1 VTAYGRTRPT
11 SGEKDDT
18 VTNET
23 PWQSPGWQPESGTEA
38 NGAGFG
44 TGASPGG
51 YGPASGQPAA
61 AWTPPPKP
69 GLIPLRPLD
78 FGTILGG
85 TFQVL
90 RRNPRPT
97 FGAAL
102 LLNALVVIVTFALTF
117 GITFWAVERELRAS
131 SDDLDAVSAGSVGL
145 IIVSG
150 LIAVAV
156 SLVAQAVLQGVIVL
170 EVSRATL
177 GEKLTL
183 RALLARGRG
192 RWGALIAWTAL
203 LSLALVVALG
213 VLALVI
219 AALAVSA
226 GPAGPLV
233 AVGLGI
239 VGGLGFI
246 ALAAFLWIKLAL
258 VPTAIMLER
267 LPLSAAIRR
276 GWTLVRGHFWRTFGI
291 LLLVTVMMQ
300 IASGI
305 VSFPFQ
311 LIAGFG
317 GVLVNPAGD
326 PTGSIALLIGSNVLL
341 IAVTVVIGA
350 IGSVLLSAATALL
363 YLDIRMRTE
372 GLDLELQRTVEER
385 AAGGQPADPYEAA
398 VQRGVPGG
406 A

>member
-1 VTAYGRTRPT
+1 
-11 SGEKDDT
+11 
-18 VTNET
+18 VTNES
-23 PWQSPGWQPESGTEA
+23 PWQSPGWQPDNVGGSSDA
-38 NGAGFG
+38 AGPS
-44 TGASPGG
+44 GASPGG
-51 YGPASGQPAA
+51 YAPAPGQPAA
-61 AWTPPPKP
+61 GWTPPPKP

-102 LLNALVVIVTFALTF
+102 LINALVIIVTFGLTF
-117 GITFWAVERELRAS
+117 AVSFWAVDRELRAS
-131 SDDLDAVSAGSVGL
+131 TDDLDAVSAGTVGL
-145 IIVSG
+145 IIVTA
-150 LIAVAV
+150 LVAVAV

-183 RALLARGRG
+183 RQLLARGRG
-192 RWGALIAWTAL
+192 RWGALIGWTAL
-203 LSLALVVALG
+203 LSLALLVGLG
-213 VLALVI
+213 ALVLLI
-219 AALAVSA
+219 IGVAVGT
-226 GPAGPLV
+226 GPAGPIL
-233 AVGLGI
+233 AAALGI
-239 VGGLGFI
+239 FGGLGFI
-246 ALAAFLWIKLAL
+246 ALAAWLWIKLAL

-267 LPLSAAIRR
+267 LALGQAIRR
-276 GWTLVRGHFWRTFGI
+276 GWNLVTGHFWRTFGI
-291 LLLVTVMMQ
+291 LLLVTVMVQ
-300 IASGI
+300 IASGV

-317 GVLVNPAGD
+317 SVLVNPAGD

-350 IGSVLLSAATALL
+350 IGAVLLSSATALL
-363 YLDIRMRTE
+363 YVDIRMRKE
-372 GLDLELQRTVEER
+372 GLDLELQRTVEEH
-385 AAGGQPADPYEAA
+385 AAGGTPADPYESH
-398 VQRGVPGG
+398 VQRGMPDG